1 MQSPNTRTFEYQ
13 VEILHP
19 EADGAPTSHSTVVV
33 ERLDVDESGPPDES
47 PQMKDVGLF
56 DFDDVTDG
64 EPQQETEDD
73 YIFAE
78 VDREYGFSDC
88 ELEEESSETRSSTT
102 INNSHLLESS

>member
-19 EADGAPTSHSTVVV
+19 EVDGAPTLHSTVVV
-33 ERLDVDESGPPDES
+33 ERLDVDESGPQEFDH
-47 PQMKDVGLF
+47 MKDVGLF

-88 ELEEESSETRSSTT
+88 ELEEESSETVSSTT
-102 INNSHLLESS
+102 TKNSYLLESS